1 VCLFLTFTL
10 SPTLLQEITPYEH
23 QQPYTAARSD
33 PSLDD
38 RSDPPRMRPS
48 LVQAADSLDWEEIQR
63 IAQEI
68 RCAKLK
74 NAAGRPPHLRATLG
88 AVLFMALRKRPYRE
102 TEDVIRY

>member
-1 VCLFLTFTL
+1 MNTTSRTPQRHLIPR
-10 SPTLLQEITPYEH
+10 PT
-23 QQPYTAARSD
+23 TAQIPLGCD
-33 PSLDD
+33 HP
-38 RSDPPRMRPS
+38 

-88 AVLFMALRKRPYRE
+88 ALLFMTLRKRPIGKRK
-102 TEDVIRY
+102 T

>member
-1 VCLFLTFTL
+1 MNTN
-10 SPTLLQEITPYEH
+10 SPTPQRDLIPRSM
-23 QQPYTAARSD
+23 TAQIPLGCD
-33 PSLDD
+33 HP
-38 RSDPPRMRPS
+38 
-48 LVQAADSLDWEEIQR
+48 LVQAADSLDWEELQR